1 MKARQARTTAAT
13 TMTTR
18 QAVEKAIEMA
28 KHDKS
33 STWSRSVPE
42 KNITPPKK

>member
-1 MKARQARTTAAT
+1 MKSREANTTAAT

-33 STWSRSVPE
+33 STWSRHTPE